1 MLLPAKVA
9 VTKQSPAVDFD
20 NTPLFTEQ
28 SVPVATYDGVPAT
41 VPPLV
46 ARVIDAPYTP
56 VVDVT
61 VRALWFDNPTVTVM
75 VTVPPDT

>member
-1 MLLPAKVA
+1 MLFPANVA

-20 NTPLFTEQ
+20 NTPPTSEQ
-28 SVPVATYDGVPAT
+28 SVPVTTYEGVPAT

-56 VVDVT
+56 VVEVT
-61 VRALWFDNPTVTVM
+61 VSALWFDNPTVAVM